1 MHACAPP
8 SPLVPCASA
17 AATSLSISSFK
28 KATVEG
34 RVRKRNRR
42 ISYRSLWPGAQA
54 PTQPARHTG
63 LPRPVLWR
71 VYRRADGWSDVVVP
85 VYAAPGADVCRSTCV
100 YGASGGDEC
109 RGVRVYVFGNIAAAG
124 AGDRGDTP
132 YATAGPRL
140 DGGRRA

>member
-1 MHACAPP
+1 M
-8 SPLVPCASA
+8 
-17 AATSLSISSFK
+17 
-28 KATVEG
+28 
-34 RVRKRNRR
+34 
-42 ISYRSLWPGAQA
+42 
-54 PTQPARHTG
+54 
-63 LPRPVLWR
+63 WR